1 MHGNFILIV
10 NQNASS
16 LRRAR
21 ARSHSKQRNI
31 TYM

>member
-21 ARSHSKQRNI
+21 ARSHSNV
-31 TYM
+31 T